1 MESTLNDLIKG
12 LQDEVKLVKEMAKVQ
27 KEHHETRWNK
37 LLDCFNDL
45 AGQLIKLTEQLQK
58 REAKAK
64 EQETT
69 L

>member
-1 MESTLNDLIKG
+1 MEATLNDLVKS
-12 LQDEVKLVKEMAKVQ
+12 LQDEIKLIKDVAKTQ

-45 AGQLIKLTEQLQK
+45 AGQLIKLTEQLGK

-64 EQETT
+64 AKEAER
-69 L
+69 

>member
-1 MESTLNDLIKG
+1 METTLNDLIKG

-64 EQETT
+64 EQEATR
-69 L
+69 

>member
-12 LQDEVKLVKEMAKVQ
+12 LQDEVKLVKDMAKVQ

-69 L
+69 R